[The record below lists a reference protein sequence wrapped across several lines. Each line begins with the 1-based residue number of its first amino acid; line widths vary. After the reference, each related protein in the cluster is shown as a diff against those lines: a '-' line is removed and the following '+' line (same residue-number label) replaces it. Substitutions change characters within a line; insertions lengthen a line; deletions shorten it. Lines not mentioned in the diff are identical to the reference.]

1 MPLPDIMPINDSL
14 ADIILQASELRIE
27 MNPGMA

>member
-1 MPLPDIMPINDSL
+1 MPLQDISPIKDPL
-14 ADIILQASELRIE
+14 ADILLPASELRIE